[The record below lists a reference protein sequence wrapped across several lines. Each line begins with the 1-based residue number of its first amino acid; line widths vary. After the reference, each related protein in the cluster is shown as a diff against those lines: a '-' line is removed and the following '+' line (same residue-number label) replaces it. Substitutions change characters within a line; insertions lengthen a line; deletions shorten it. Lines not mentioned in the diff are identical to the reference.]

1 MQAVRTWADSF
12 GLVFQEASQNLP
24 GSSPTDQSQ
33 LLILLQTWARF
44 MPTWLHASA
53 TALSIEKGVSKAES
67 IGLAAKEI
75 WVKLQTLISEALPR
89 VAENATLAAAALC
102 GSLHGNASSDLA
114 GSVTSFL
121 VKRLSEADG
130 REWAERTTAVALGS
144 AAASLPVTERER
156 RGLAVEGLLRVYQR
170 GESSGSARF
179 AAGLALG
186 LVGQSLGRRSAEESD
201 DVMVTSASDVAPP
214 RGRDSALV
222 RRILG
227 AFLAAI
233 LGGAGGEA
241 VCPIVEQLAA
251 TWQVDAL
258 PHQRGGIADEWASVG
273 AIAGLS
279 QICAGGHLPA
289 LLSNPG
295 SITGCLNLL
304 KNLADIDRFKKG
316 ETSEPVLIAALL
328 ALPVLI
334 PLGHRLELVSTS
346 QAEQQLESLAGLLQN
361 PAQTPPAVYAAAALS
376 AGALLDSLLADGC
389 PLSVSTIDQVFNPL
403 GSPSGESSQGVA
415 YRVGLLLGL
424 ANALGA
430 GFGVSGRRDGTE
442 SRQGGR
448 ILDDEGRVAQA
459 REAVQRLAKC
469 VKEDSVSFPQSP
481 V

>member
-1 MQAVRTWADSF
+1 M
-12 GLVFQEASQNLP
+12 
-24 GSSPTDQSQ
+24 
-33 LLILLQTWARF
+33 
-44 MPTWLHASA
+44 
-53 TALSIEKGVSKAES
+53 
-67 IGLAAKEI
+67 LAAKEI

-89 VAENATLAAAALC
+89 VAENATLAAGALC
-102 GSLHGNASSDLA
+102 GTFHGNASSDLA

-121 VKRLSEADG
+121 VKRLAEADG
-130 REWAERTTAVALGS
+130 REWAERSTAVALGS
-144 AAASLPVTERER
+144 AAASLPITERER
-156 RGLAVEGLLRVYQR
+156 RGLAVEGLLRVER

-186 LVGQSLGRRSAEESD
+186 LVGQSLGCRSAEESD
-201 DVMVTSASDVAPP
+201 HVMVTSAFDVAPA
-214 RGRDSALV
+214 RGGDSALV

-227 AFLAAI
+227 AFLASI
-233 LGGAGGEA
+233 LGGADGEA
-241 VCPIVEQLAA
+241 VRPTVKQLAA

-258 PHQRGGIADEWASVG
+258 PHQREGIADEWAAAG

-279 QICAGGHLPA
+279 QLCSGGHLPA
-289 LLSNPG
+289 LFSNPG
-295 SITGCLNLL
+295 SISGCLNLL
-304 KNLADIDRFKKG
+304 ENLAEIGRFRKG
-316 ETSEPVLIAALL
+316 ETSEAVLTAAFL

-346 QAEQQLESLAGLLQN
+346 QAEQLLENLAGLLQT
-361 PAQTPPAVYAAAALS
+361 PAQTPQGVYAAAALS

-389 PLSVSTIDQVFNPL
+389 PLSVSTIDRVLNL
-403 GSPSGESSQGVA
+403 LSSPSGESSQGVA

-430 GFGVSGRRDGTE
+430 GFGVSGRRDGSE

-469 VKEDSVSFPQSP
+469 VKEDSVSFQR
-481 V
+481 